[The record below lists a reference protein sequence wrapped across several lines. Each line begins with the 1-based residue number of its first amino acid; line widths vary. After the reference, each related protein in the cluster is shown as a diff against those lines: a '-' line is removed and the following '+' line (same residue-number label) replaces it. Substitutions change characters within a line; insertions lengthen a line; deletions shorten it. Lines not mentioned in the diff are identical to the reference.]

1 MVFTRQMWIVN
12 IIIEDEEAFP
22 SHTYTHTHLLQVV
35 VNLMHFMQSLCQEEK
50 RKVRLIGFLS
60 NAYLKN
66 QIIIP
71 GHIGELIVES
81 TYQMVNRVG
90 YSYLL
95 YVVEEYLYLVKDTLF
110 LLQLQVLL

>member
-22 SHTYTHTHLLQVV
+22 SHTYTHLLQVV

-60 NAYLKN
+60 NAYLKK

-71 GHIGELIVES
+71 GHNSESIVKIP
-81 TYQMVNRVG
+81 YQIVHIRG
-90 YSYLL
+90 I
-95 YVVEEYLYLVKDTLF
+95 E
-110 LLQLQVLL
+110 

>member
-60 NAYLKN
+60 NASLKKSN
-66 QIIIP
+66 NNP
-71 GHIGELIVES
+71 RSH
-81 TYQMVNRVG
+81 
-90 YSYLL
+90 
-95 YVVEEYLYLVKDTLF
+95 
-110 LLQLQVLL
+110 